1 MDRKILHIDMNSYFA
16 SVEQMCNPALR
27 GKPVAVCGE
36 GRTIVVTASYE
47 ARKFGVKTG
56 VTIPEAKRLCPQLI
70 LVFGNLDKY
79 IDTSFKIHKIL
90 LEFTDLVEVY
100 SVDECF
106 LDITS
111 IKNASQNSIDM
122 AKKIKMHI
130 KNELGLTCSIGVSYN
145 KLLAKLASD
154 MQKPDGLVEISREN
168 FSKIFET
175 LPIEELCGIGRK
187 MKDNLNQLGIK
198 TAKQLGDAS
207 ISMLTSHFGFIGYL
221 LKHMGQGIDD
231 TRVKNYSEMEPVKS
245 VGHSHTFPKDTFD
258 LKIIKS
264 YMLMLSEKVGER
276 LRKYKLIGRTVSLMV
291 RYSDFDTFVRQY
303 SLQSH
308 INSGIEIYETALQVF
323 EKILPLKKA
332 VRLLGVSISNLAP
345 NKDQQFLLDNLQ
357 KQQKLVAAVDE
368 INSKYGEFTVKPSS
382 LLISDKFGILER
394 CGLIG
399 KYWLKKS

>member
-130 KNELGLTCSIGVSYN
+130 
-145 KLLAKLASD
+145 
-154 MQKPDGLVEISREN
+154 
-168 FSKIFET
+168 IFE
-175 LPIEELCGIGRK
+175 
-187 MKDNLNQLGIK
+187 N
-198 TAKQLGDAS
+198 
-207 ISMLTSHFGFIGYL
+207 
-221 LKHMGQGIDD
+221 
-231 TRVKNYSEMEPVKS
+231 
-245 VGHSHTFPKDTFD
+245 
-258 LKIIKS
+258 
-264 YMLMLSEKVGER
+264 
-276 LRKYKLIGRTVSLMV
+276 
-291 RYSDFDTFVRQY
+291 
-303 SLQSH
+303 
-308 INSGIEIYETALQVF
+308 
-323 EKILPLKKA
+323 
-332 VRLLGVSISNLAP
+332 
-345 NKDQQFLLDNLQ
+345 
-357 KQQKLVAAVDE
+357 
-368 INSKYGEFTVKPSS
+368 
-382 LLISDKFGILER
+382 
-394 CGLIG
+394 
-399 KYWLKKS
+399 

>member
-1 MDRKILHIDMNSYFA
+1 VDRKILHIDMNSYFA

>member
-1 MDRKILHIDMNSYFA
+1 MNSYFA